1 MSLGLHFCIELLTL
15 HRKVYKLCS
24 AYLAGSKKGVEKFTV
39 FSPFP
44 PASSL

>member
-15 HRKVYKLCS
+15 HCS